1 MRQSERERE
10 RERDSERQTERE
22 RERVSKSDHVLSME
36 GCRTG

>member
-36 GCRTG
+36 GCRTR